1 MATDSEPV
9 GALTHR
15 KAFLLHYGHG
25 VDGRVNIWVNSW
37 LAVVPHMA
45 GFGDQLIS
53 FLFVAVAPRSWAPKP
68 FSRFPQA
75 WWASSCS
82 SAPAAGTDPQHTRHI
97 GEDYENH
104 RIMES

>member
-45 GFGDQLIS
+45 GFGGSTD
-53 FLFVAVAPRSWAPKP
+53 FLPICCCCP
-68 FSRFPQA
+68 
-75 WWASSCS
+75 
-82 SAPAAGTDPQHTRHI
+82 
-97 GEDYENH
+97 
-104 RIMES
+104 